1 MMMADTLKWL
11 DGIANRLREEHERGS
26 SPQGEPTTGRELLSR
41 FGYARRGRWV
51 VAEIRGAL
59 QGRHLRTCPDFE
71 FEWVDNPL
79 EVVLDHNAD
88 GVAAREPTDP
98 TVRIGMLEGAHNT
111 PVSVIRDDLLSTA
124 TTIMCIRDYSQ
135 LPVMQGDRDVKGIIS
150 WKSIGEAHARG
161 ESPKYVRDCMDVD
174 AEVVDGKMPLTDA
187 AEVIYKHDYVLVCGE
202 QEKIT
207 GILTAVDLAR
217 EFKERTYP
225 FLLIGEI
232 EHHIRNL
239 ILGRFAAEEFVA
251 ASGGDERVRGPDQ
264 LTLGGYLRLLGSE
277 EGWAKLGIRT
287 DRSVFLKQLERVREI
302 RNDVMHFSAE
312 PPDESDLR
320 ELEGMARFCRTIKP
334 GLVREDLVADGS
346 SA

>member
-1 MMMADTLKWL
+1 MTTDALKWL
-11 DGIANRLREEHERGS
+11 DGVADRLRDNRANGR
-26 SPQGEPTTGRELLSR
+26 SPKGEPTTGRELLNR

-51 VAEIRGAL
+51 VAEIRDAL
-59 QGRHLRTCPDFE
+59 EGRHLRTSPDFE
-71 FEWVDNPL
+71 FEWVDDPL
-79 EVVLDHNAD
+79 EIILDIDAD
-88 GVAAREPTDP
+88 GVAARVPIDP

-111 PVSVIRDDLLSTA
+111 PVSVTRDAPLSTA

-135 LPVMQGDRDVKGIIS
+135 LPVMQGDREVKGIIS
-150 WKSIGEAHARG
+150 WKSIGEAYAQG
-161 ESPKYVRDCMDVD
+161 ASPNYVRDCIVD
-174 AEVVDGKMPLTDA
+174 AEEVNGKMPLADA
-187 AEVIYKHDYVLVCGE
+187 AEVIYKHDYVLVRGE
-202 QEKIT
+202 QDKIT

-239 ILGRFAAEEFVA
+239 ILGRFAPEEFTA
-251 ASGGDERVRGPDQ
+251 AADGDERVLGPDQ

-277 EGWAKLGIRT
+277 ENWAKLRISI
-287 DRSVFLKQLERVREI
+287 DRSEFLKQLERVREI

-312 PPDESDLR
+312 PPDQSDLR
-320 ELEGMARFCRTIKP
+320 ELEGMARFCRKIRP
-334 GLVREDLVADGS
+334 GLVCEGPAVEGL